1 MKLLYA
7 YNSFLKNPAFKSNF
21 TDVNIYKE
29 IYKVDAD
36 GWLIDRTGTVTF
48 PWKTKLLDQYRH
60 IELTES
66 HDFETCCL
74 LNAGKY
80 LETNKPIILMWSGGI
95 DSTAMVVA
103 FLKIAKDL
111 SNITVAFNNDSIRE
125 YPYFY
130 KNYIC
135 GKVKGISTEELVLRI
150 TTSGI
155 GDSILLSAEHADQLF
170 GSPLSGSIAQTLGL
184 DFLTKPFNQ
193 ENFQALFTSK
203 GVSQQATECWFDI
216 YNQTSRYSPKPIQ
229 TMFDMAWWHG
239 FNFKWQTIGLK
250 IYPRINSNV
259 DFRTFYSDP
268 MFQQWSINQTFTM
281 DSISQLKT
289 IPKDFIFEFT
299 KDSAYRDNKIKH
311 PSSTLYYAKPASSAI
326 LEDFT
331 KVPKLDIMEYYNL
344 DNSIA
349 NWLKT
354 H

>member
-7 YNSFLKNPAFKSNF
+7 YNNFLKNPAFKSTNE
-21 TDVNIYKE
+21 DVNVYKE

-36 GWLIDRTGTVTF
+36 GWLVDRTGTVTF
-48 PWKTKLLDQYRH
+48 PWQTKLLDRYKH
-60 IELTES
+60 IEKS
-66 HDFETCCL
+66 PSYDFETCCL
-74 LNAGKY
+74 LNATKY
-80 LETNKPIILMWSGGI
+80 IETGKPIILMWSGGI

-103 FLKIAKDL
+103 FLKVAKDL
-111 SNITVAFNNDSIRE
+111 SNITVAFNNDSVRE
-125 YPYFY
+125 YPSFY

-135 GKVKGISTEELVLRI
+135 GKVKGLSTEELVLRI

-155 GDSILLSAEHADQLF
+155 GDTILLSAEHADQLF
-170 GSPLSGSIAQTLGL
+170 GSPLAGGIAQTLGL
-184 DFLTKPFNQ
+184 EFLTKPFNQ
-193 ENFQALFTSK
+193 NNFRTLFTSK
-203 GVSQQATECWFDI
+203 GVPQRYADCWFDL
-216 YNQTSRYSPKPIQ
+216 YNETSKHSPKPIQ

-239 FNFKWQTIGLK
+239 FNFRWQAIGMK

-259 DFRTFYSDP
+259 DFRTFYSDT
-268 MFQQWSINQTFTM
+268 MFQQWSIDQTFTM
-281 DSISQLKT
+281 DSIGQLKT

-299 KDSAYRDNKIKH
+299 GDADYRDNKIKH
-311 PSSTLYYAKPASSAI
+311 PSSTLYYAKPAASAI

-331 KVPKLDIMEYYNL
+331 KLPKIDIMDYYDL